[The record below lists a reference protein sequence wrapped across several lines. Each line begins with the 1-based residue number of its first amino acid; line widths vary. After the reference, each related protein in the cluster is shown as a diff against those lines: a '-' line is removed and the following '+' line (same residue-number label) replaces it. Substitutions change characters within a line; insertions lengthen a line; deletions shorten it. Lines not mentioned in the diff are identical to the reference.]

1 MPSHATCCRG
11 RKAILGIALLVGCGL
26 LWVWRGSG
34 SDVAS
39 EAGRDAVD
47 TENLPSQRPEREDR
61 RTSPSNF
68 REQILAADWFK
79 RRDLFQDALKDQKL
93 TLDELWK
100 VFDELNQ
107 QPGEKF
113 GVASLAF
120 ELFAAFGKRDPAAG
134 LKHLESLDAGV
145 VRRQALRG
153 FARSIPADL
162 IPLLVESVKTHGFPD
177 EEISQIALSLNV
189 DRFTPDELKR
199 MVDARYFDD
208 QLQRDLGWLYRSE
221 AGDKANPRKHGDP
234 PAKPNPPV
242 AVVYKDNGTA
252 VAEEPTP
259 PPAPP
264 ALQAFNFQLS
274 KDRFGAANG
283 LQRGVFDGEI
293 LSDQLV
299 KNVSLDLVVDDPARA
314 LKWAGNWEDVKLRE
328 TSIRAVV
335 WSWVSSDPKQSTA
348 AINGIDDPQVKDIAA
363 AEVVDYLISHKSFAE
378 AAAWVD
384 GIADPVRKKAVQ
396 ERMAGATE

>member
-1 MPSHATCCRG
+1 MRRFG
-11 RKAILGIALLVGCGL
+11 RKAILGNALLVGCGL
-26 LWVWRGSG
+26 LWFWRGSG
-34 SDVAS
+34 SDVPS
-39 EAGRDAVD
+39 EEGRDAVD
-47 TENLPSQRPEREDR
+47 TENLPSQRAKKEDR
-61 RTSPSNF
+61 RTSPSNI
-68 REQILAADWFK
+68 REQLLAADWIK
-79 RRDLFQDALKDQKL
+79 RKDLFQDALEDQDVP
-93 TLDELWK
+93 LDELWK

-107 QPGEKF
+107 RPGEKF

-153 FARSIPADL
+153 FARGIPADL
-162 IPLLVESVKTHGFPD
+162 VPLLVESVKAHGFPD

-189 DRFTPDELKR
+189 DRFTPEDLKR

-221 AGDKANPRKHGDP
+221 AGDTATLRKHGDS
-234 PAKPNPPV
+234 PAKPNPP
-242 AVVYKDNGTA
+242 VVYKDNGTA
-252 VAEEPTP
+252 VAEESTP
-259 PPAPP
+259 PPASP

-274 KDRFGAANG
+274 KDRFGAAEG

-299 KNVSLDLVVDDPARA
+299 KNVSRHLVVDDPARA
-314 LKWAGNWEDVKLRE
+314 LKWAGNWEDAKVRE
-328 TSIRAVV
+328 ASIRAVV
-335 WSWVSSDPKQSTA
+335 WSWVRSDPKQSTA
-348 AINGIDDPQVKDIAA
+348 AVNGIEDPQVKDIAA
-363 AEVVDYLISHKSFAE
+363 VEVVDYLISHKSFDE

-396 ERMAGATE
+396 ERMAGARE